1 MDIALIG
8 DIHGNLPAL
17 EAVLAHARRGGAE
30 AVWNVGDLIGY
41 GPFPEGVVQ
50 RLRQESVLS
59 AIGKTDLRVLRFRKK
74 RDKWRKSKPLEEYL
88 ALEFAYDNLS
98 KSSRKYLR
106 FLSEEIRMRVQGRR
120 VLVTYAN
127 LGSRRRPLTPDV
139 PEEQLNELAD
149 EVKADVIAC
158 GCSHRPFVA
167 SVERA
172 EGKPC
177 TWFINPGSVG
187 LPEDGDPRSSYA
199 MLHFQPDSL
208 RVTHHR
214 IEYDVERVVAAI
226 REHKLPETLAQM
238 FLEGRGLTTYLDED
252 EDE

>member
-1 MDIALIG
+1 MDVALIG

-17 EAVLAHARRGGAE
+17 EAVLAHARQEGAT

-50 RLRQESVLS
+50 RLREESVLS
-59 AIGKTDLRVLRFRKK
+59 TIGKTDLRVLRFKKK

-106 FLSEEIRMRVQGRR
+106 FLSEELRMRVQGRR
-120 VLVTYAN
+120 VLVTYAS
-127 LGSRRRPLTPDV
+127 LGSSKWLLVPNAPDK
-139 PEEQLNELAD
+139 QLRQVAD
-149 EVKADVIAC
+149 EVKADVIVC

-167 SVERA
+167 STDSVEG
-172 EGKPC
+172 ET

-199 MLHFQPDSL
+199 MLRFQPEAIH
-208 RVTHHR
+208 VTHHR
-214 IEYDVERVVAAI
+214 IEYDIERVVAAV
-226 REHKLPETLAQM
+226 REYKLPDTLAQM
-238 FLEGRGLTTYLDED
+238 FIEGRGLVTILDED
-252 EDE
+252 DDD